1 MLFFSF
7 ILKKQTNTE
16 PVKKKWQYFTFFLI
30 LFFKTPHYVGI
41 ALCNHE

>member
-1 MLFFSF
+1 MLFFF
-7 ILKKQTNTE
+7 IYLKTNKHWAS
-16 PVKKKWQYFTFFLI
+16 KKKNGSIILFLI